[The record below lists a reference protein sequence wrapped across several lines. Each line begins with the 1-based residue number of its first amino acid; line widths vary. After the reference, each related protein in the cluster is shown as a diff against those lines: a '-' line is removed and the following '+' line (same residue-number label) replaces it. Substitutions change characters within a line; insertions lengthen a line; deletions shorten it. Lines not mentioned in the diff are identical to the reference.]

1 LFKEKNEIKY
11 EEFKKF
17 FNKIK
22 KEVLRQ
28 EFKRYDIEGKDL
40 ISIDS
45 FTQLLSSSINFNT
58 IYISDLKKRLNILKV
73 KFFFNFLKKVKFFC

>member
-28 EFKRYDIEGKDL
+28 EFKRYDIEGKHM
-40 ISIDS
+40 ITIET
-45 FTQLLSSSINFNT
+45 FTQL
-58 IYISDLKKRLNILKV
+58 
-73 KFFFNFLKKVKFFC
+73 